1 MYLVAESNFTYVIVE
16 LILIYERM
24 FEFEKRNPKVC
35 NVIVLHG
42 SKLGKIAI
50 IHFKKPRR
58 L

>member
-1 MYLVAESNFTYVIVE
+1 
-16 LILIYERM
+16 M

-50 IHFKKPRR
+50 IHFKNPEDYEDLKPS
-58 L
+58 